1 MITVKLRFP
10 RRAAGRLS
18 ITAASVG
25 AVLLVFLSGGCHRE
39 QPVERVELPPTPVLT
54 LRSNWAVVRSPF
66 LRVRQEPLPKA
77 EILAH
82 LRRGTVLEVI
92 SKTETRETVDDATDF
107 WYQVNYEGLR
117 GWVFGSSIEITDSRT
132 RAENYARELR

>member
-1 MITVKLRFP
+1 MTLLGVTLLFAA
-10 RRAAGRLS
+10 AAGCR
-18 ITAASVG
+18 
-25 AVLLVFLSGGCHRE
+25 RE

-66 LRVRQEPLPKA
+66 LRVRQEPLPKS

-92 SKTETRETVDDATDF
+92 SKTQTRETVDDATDF
-107 WYQVNYEGLR
+107 WYQVNFEGLR
-117 GWVFGSSIEITDSRT
+117 GWVFGSSIEVTDSRT
-132 RAENYARELR
+132 KAENYARDLR

>member
-1 MITVKLRFP
+1 MTGRIRTQGL
-10 RRAAGRLS
+10 AGRLCR
-18 ITAASVG
+18 AATTLFG
-25 AVLLVFLSGGCHRE
+25 AAILLVSTAGCRRE

-66 LRVRQEPLPKA
+66 LRVRQEPLPKS

-117 GWVFGSSIEITDSRT
+117 GWVFGSSIEVTDSRVK
-132 RAENYARELR
+132 AENYARELR

>member
-1 MITVKLRFP
+1 MGSAL
-10 RRAAGRLS
+10 LC
-18 ITAASVG
+18 
-25 AVLLVFLSGGCHRE
+25 AVSACRKE
-39 QPVERVELPPTPVLT
+39 APVERVDLPATPVLT

-66 LRVRQEPLPKA
+66 LRIRQEPLPRS

-82 LRRGTVLEVI
+82 LRRGTIMEVI
-92 SKTETRETVDDATDF
+92 SKTETPETIDEATDY

-117 GWVFGSSIEITDSRT
+117 GWVFGSFIEVTDSRS

>member
-1 MITVKLRFP
+1 MITRVRLR
-10 RRAAGRLS
+10 RVLG
-18 ITAASVG
+18 G
-25 AVLLVFLSGGCHRE
+25 LLVGSALFWAVSACRKE
-39 QPVERVELPPTPVLT
+39 APVERVDLPATPVLT

-66 LRVRQEPLPKA
+66 LRIRQEPLPRS

-82 LRRGTVLEVI
+82 LRRGTIMEVI
-92 SKTETRETVDDATDF
+92 SKTETRETIDEATDY

-117 GWVFGSSIEITDSRT
+117 GWVFGSFIEVTDSRS